1 MSEAQIQAIKD
12 VIKMTPR
19 LNIDCL
25 NSIKVLME
33 KAIESELLRLEP
45 TVLLDNMDITEK
57 VMYLDYLMESKDTKE
72 QELKNAVSFE
82 EVLKREGLTFDD
94 LQEYADYVDIV
105 LNAELSNRNGIGII
119 LFQELTPFLSLIK
132 VTIVKKQIKIRLTKK
147 EDWPTTLV
155 KLMEKIE
162 EIAHRFHD

>member
-82 EVLKREGLTFDD
+82 EVLKREGLT
-94 LQEYADYVDIV
+94 II
-105 LNAELSNRNGIGII
+105 ELFMN
-119 LFQELTPFLSLIK
+119 
-132 VTIVKKQIKIRLTKK
+132 KI
-147 EDWPTTLV
+147 
-155 KLMEKIE
+155 
-162 EIAHRFHD
+162 

>member
-25 NSIKVLME
+25 NSIKILME

-57 VMYLDYLMESKDTKE
+57 VMYLDYLMESKETKE
-72 QELKNAVSFE
+72 KELNEAITFE

-94 LQEYADYVDIV
+94 LQDK
-105 LNAELSNRNGIGII
+105 N
-119 LFQELTPFLSLIK
+119 
-132 VTIVKKQIKIRLTKK
+132 
-147 EDWPTTLV
+147 
-155 KLMEKIE
+155 
-162 EIAHRFHD
+162 